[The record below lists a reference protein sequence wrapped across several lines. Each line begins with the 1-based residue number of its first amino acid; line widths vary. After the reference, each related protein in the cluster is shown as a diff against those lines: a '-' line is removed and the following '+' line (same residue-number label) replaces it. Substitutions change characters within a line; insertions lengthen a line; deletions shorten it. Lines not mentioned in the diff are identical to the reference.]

1 MTRGARISSY
11 TVHTNLYGRFLR
23 AAARYVMRQ
32 LLRRWSFAFLVPV
45 IAACLNV
52 QEPGDLR
59 QLAPGG
65 HHVLFIG
72 NSLTYTNDLPGTV
85 SALARSVNDT
95 IRTMSIALPNFAVI
109 DHALGLSNALE
120 AIKSQPWEY
129 VILQQGPTTTAINR
143 DTLIIATKALDP
155 FVKSAGGRT
164 AMMMAWPDAV
174 SPQLFPLVLASSQ
187 AAANSVEGGVFIPAG
202 EAWRAA
208 LEQDAT
214 LPLYGPDG
222 YHPAPLGTYLAAL
235 VVYEKVTGHDAR
247 LLPAVAEVA
256 GVRLSTSEARVRF
269 LQAVAHE
276 TAAKF

>member
-1 MTRGARISSY
+1 M
-11 TVHTNLYGRFLR
+11 
-23 AAARYVMRQ
+23 MRQ
-32 LLRRWSFAFLVPV
+32 LVRRWSFAFLVPV

-52 QEPGDLR
+52 EDPTELR

-85 SALARSVNDT
+85 SALAKSVNDT
-95 IRTMSIALPNFAVI
+95 IRTLSIALPNFAVI
-109 DHALGLSNALE
+109 DHALGQSNALD
-120 AIKSQPWEY
+120 AIKSQSWEY
-129 VILQQGPTTTAINR
+129 VILQQGPTTTAVNR

-155 FVKSAGGRT
+155 FVKNAGGRI
-164 AMMMAWPDAV
+164 ALLMAWPDAA
-174 SPQLFPLVLASSQ
+174 SPQLFPLVRASSQ
-187 AAANSVEGGVFIPAG
+187 QAASAVEGGIFIPAG
-202 EAWRAA
+202 EAWRGA

-214 LPLYGPDG
+214 VPLYGADG

-235 VVYEKVTGHDAR
+235 VIYEKVTGHDAR

-256 GVRLSTSEARVRF
+256 GVKLSTSEARVRF

-276 TAAKF
+276 TVGKF

>member
-1 MTRGARISSY
+1 
-11 TVHTNLYGRFLR
+11 
-23 AAARYVMRQ
+23 MRQ
-32 LLRRWSFAFLVPV
+32 LVRVWSFAFLVPV

-52 QEPGDLR
+52 EDPGDLP

-95 IRTMSIALPNFAVI
+95 IRTLSITLPNFAVI
-109 DHALGLSNALE
+109 DHALGLSNALD

-129 VILQQGPTTTAINR
+129 VILQQGPTTTALNR
-143 DTLIIATKALDP
+143 DTLIIAVKKLDP
-155 FVKSAGGRT
+155 LVKNAGGRT
-164 AMMMAWPDAV
+164 ALMMAWPDAQ
-174 SPQLFPLVLASSQ
+174 SPQLFPLVRASSQ
-187 AAANSVEGGVFIPAG
+187 AAANSVVGGMFIPAG

-208 LEQDAT
+208 LEKDAT

-222 YHPAPLGTYLAAL
+222 YHPAPLGTYLAGL
-235 VVYEKVTGHDAR
+235 VIYEKVTGHDAR
-247 LLPAVAEVA
+247 LLPAIAEVA

-276 TAAKF
+276 TVGKF

>member
-1 MTRGARISSY
+1 
-11 TVHTNLYGRFLR
+11 
-23 AAARYVMRQ
+23 MRQ
-32 LLRRWSFAFLVPV
+32 VVRRWSFAFLVPV

-52 QEPGDLR
+52 EEPGDLP
-59 QLAPGG
+59 QLAAGG

-85 SALARSVNDT
+85 SALASSVNDT
-95 IRTMSIALPNFAVI
+95 IRTLSIALPNFAVI
-109 DHALGLSNALE
+109 DHAHGLSNALD

-129 VILQQGPTTTAINR
+129 VILQQGPTTTALNR
-143 DTLIIATKALDP
+143 DTLIIATKTLDP
-155 FVKSAGGRT
+155 FVKNAGGRT
-164 AMMMAWPDAV
+164 AQMMAWPDAA
-174 SPQLFPLVLASSQ
+174 SPQLFSLVRASSQ
-187 AAANSVEGGVFIPAG
+187 AAANSVERGVFIPAG

-235 VVYEKVTGHDAR
+235 VIYEKVTGHDAR
-247 LLPAVAEVA
+247 LLPAIAEVG
-256 GVRLSTSEARVRF
+256 GVRLSTSEGRVRF

-276 TAAKF
+276 TVGKF